1 MTHRQHGFTLTGI
14 VLALTVA
21 SIILAATLPAWLRA
35 NTTIE
40 QTNEIERAI
49 IDVTSHVDDAIAAHI
64 STSHCLS
71 PPTVNINHLPLQPE
85 TRVALPH
92 LALAFT
98 TSQHVLLNY
107 QIRFDLTNTDVAN
120 AVMQS
125 LSTHQRWI
133 TRLNQ
138 QLTVTTP
145 VNINDS
151 VQQTL
156 HLTPNTGCY
165 ER

>member
-1 MTHRQHGFTLTGI
+1 MIHRQRGMTLTGVI
-14 VLALTVA
+14 LALTVA
-21 SIILAATLPAWLRA
+21 SIILAATLPAWLGA
-35 NTTIE
+35 NTTVE

-49 IDVTSHVDDAIAAHI
+49 IDVTTHVDDVIADYL
-64 STSHCLS
+64 STSHCLR
-71 PPTVNINHLPLQPE
+71 PPTVNINRLSLRPE

-92 LALAFT
+92 LALALT

-107 QIRFDLTNTDVAN
+107 QLRFELASAEMAN

-133 TRLNQ
+133 TRHNQ

-151 VQQTL
+151 FQQTL
-156 HLTPNTGCY
+156 HLNPNTGCY
-165 ER
+165 ET

>member
-21 SIILAATLPAWLRA
+21 SIILAATLPAWLRT

-71 PPTVNINHLPLQPE
+71 PPNVTIESLPLQPE
-85 TRVALPH
+85 TRAALPQLTLVFIASH
-92 LALAFT
+92 NILIN
-98 TSQHVLLNY
+98 H
-107 QIRFDLTNTDVAN
+107 QIRFDLANADVAN

-133 TRLNQ
+133 TRSNQ
-138 QLTVTTP
+138 QLTITIP

-156 HLTPNTGCY
+156 NLNPSTGCY
-165 ER
+165 GT